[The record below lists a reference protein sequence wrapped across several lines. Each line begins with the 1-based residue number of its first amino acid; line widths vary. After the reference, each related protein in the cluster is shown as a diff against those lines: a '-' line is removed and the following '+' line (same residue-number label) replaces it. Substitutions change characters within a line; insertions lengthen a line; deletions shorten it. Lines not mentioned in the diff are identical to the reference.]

1 MVAEEFGCIRAREQ
15 DADQSRPSIMTARA
29 AAAIAK
35 FI

>member
-1 MVAEEFGCIRAREQ
+1 MVAAEFGCIRAREQ
-15 DADQSRPSIMTARA
+15 DAEPKPPSIMTART